1 MNRLDKIE
9 ARTNAATEGPWE
21 WDGESNEPWPA
32 GDNSLRSVSGAKDD
46 LVLYAWGYDAYG
58 IEAARD
64 ADAEFIANARVDVP
78 RLLAAVRAV
87 EAIADELCEDIPED
101 AANASM
107 KHAGKVIRRAL
118 TKALEG
124 EK

>member
-1 MNRLDKIE
+1 MSDYLDQIE
-9 ARTNAATEGPWE
+9 ARHAEISKHAGLGKSQRRML
-21 WDGESNEPWPA
+21 DAMFEP
-32 GDNSLRSVSGAKDD
+32 VK
-46 LVLYAWGYDAYG
+46 
-58 IEAARD
+58 
-64 ADAEFIANARVDVP
+64 DVP

-118 TKALEG
+118 TEALEG
-124 EK
+124 ER

>member
-1 MNRLDKIE
+1 MSGLLGQIE
-9 ARTNAATEGPWE
+9 ARTKRTGNARHW
-21 WDGESNEPWPA
+21 
-32 GDNSLRSVSGAKDD
+32 
-46 LVLYAWGYDAYG
+46 YG
-58 IEAARD
+58 IGRLSDFGFSD
-64 ADAEFIANARVDVP
+64 AHAEFIANARVDVP

-118 TKALEG
+118 TEALEG
-124 EK
+124 ER